1 LPSFAGGEG
10 QSIGIVMEAVRS
22 LAHRCCYI
30 TEDFATAAS
39 QNGMTQQMCH
49 TGIFFHNCFLV
60 NDESNQQFYDLVMF

>member
-10 QSIGIVMEAVRS
+10 QIIGIVMEAVRR

-39 QNGMTQQMCH
+39 QNAVLVTQQI
-49 TGIFFHNCFLV
+49 GIFFTSDF
-60 NDESNQQFYDLVMF
+60 D